1 MNSFIKYAILLLLME
16 ATGCHKDSVTNNS
29 NSTQV
34 IPNDFL
40 SNTNYDKLVVEIQYL
55 NGFAPTA
62 EAMNNLS
69 AFLQLRL
76 SKTAGITIVQ
86 KTISSPGKSTY
97 TLAEIQGIENVN
109 RTQKTSGKTLTAYFF
124 FADGDYSANGG
135 SSKVLGVAY
144 GSSSM
149 VIFEKTIRDFSGGVT
164 QPPLNTLESTVIHHE
179 FGHILGLVDN
189 GTPMQTAH
197 LDTSHGKHCDDQN
210 CLMYYAAET
219 SDIVG
224 NLVGGNIP
232 ALNAKCLNDLKGNG
246 GK

>member
-1 MNSFIKYAILLLLME
+1 MSKCIKYAILILLLA
-16 ATGCHKDSVTNNS
+16 ATGCHKDSVNNS
-29 NSTQV
+29 SPTHV

-40 SNTNYDKLVVEIQYL
+40 SNSNYDKLVVEIQYL

-62 EAMNNLS
+62 AAMSNLN

-76 SKTAGITIVQ
+76 NKTAGITIFQ
-86 KTISSPGKSTY
+86 KMISSPVKSVY
-97 TLAEIQGIENVN
+97 TLAEIQAIENVN
-109 RTQKTSGKTLTAYFF
+109 RTQKTRDRTLTAYFF
-124 FADGDYSANGG
+124 FADGDYSANSG

-164 QPPLNTLESTVIHHE
+164 QSPLTTLESTVIHHE

-197 LDTSHGKHCDDQN
+197 LDTAHGKHCDFQN
-210 CLMYYAAET
+210 CLMYYAVET
-219 SDIVG
+219 SDIVA
-224 NLVGGNIP
+224 NIVGDNIP
-232 ALNAKCLNDLKGNG
+232 ALNTKCLDDLKGNG

>member
-1 MNSFIKYAILLLLME
+1 MNKLIKYAILLLFVM
-16 ATGCHKDSVTNNS
+16 ASGCRKDSVTNNS
-29 NSTQV
+29 SSTSV

-40 SNTNYDKLVVEIQYL
+40 SNSNYDKLIVEIQYL

-62 EAMNNLS
+62 AAISNLNT
-69 AFLQLRL
+69 FLQMRL
-76 SKTAGITIVQ
+76 NKTTGISIVQ
-86 KTISSPGKSTY
+86 KAISSPVKSVY
-97 TLAEIQGIENVN
+97 TLAEIQAIENVN

-124 FADGDYSANGG
+124 FAEGDYAANSG

-164 QPPLNTLESTVIHHE
+164 QPPLSTLESTVIHHE

-189 GTPMQTAH
+189 GTPMQVAH

-219 SDIVG
+219 SDIVA
-224 NLVGGNIP
+224 NIVGGNIP
-232 ALNAKCLNDLKGNG
+232 ALNTKCLDDLKGNG

>member
-1 MNSFIKYAILLLLME
+1 MDKLIKYAILLLFVM
-16 ATGCHKDSVTNNS
+16 ASGCRKDSVTNNS
-29 NSTQV
+29 SPVNV

-40 SNTNYDKLVVEIQYL
+40 SNSNYDKLVVEIQYL

-62 EAMNNLS
+62 GAINNLNT
-69 AFLQLRL
+69 FLQMRL
-76 SKTAGITIVQ
+76 NKTTGITIVQ
-86 KTISSPGKSTY
+86 KVISSPVKSVY
-97 TLAEIQGIENVN
+97 TLAEIQAIENVN
-109 RTQKTSGKTLTAYFF
+109 RTQKTNGKTLTAYFF
-124 FADGDYSANGG
+124 FAEGDYAANSG

-149 VIFEKTIRDFSGGVT
+149 VIFEKTIRDFAGGVT
-164 QPPLNTLESTVIHHE
+164 QPPLTTVESTVIHHE

-189 GTPMQTAH
+189 GTPMKAAH
-197 LDTSHGKHCDDQN
+197 LDSSHGKHCDDQN

-219 SDIVG
+219 SDIVA

-232 ALNAKCLNDLKGNG
+232 ALNTKCLDDLKGNG